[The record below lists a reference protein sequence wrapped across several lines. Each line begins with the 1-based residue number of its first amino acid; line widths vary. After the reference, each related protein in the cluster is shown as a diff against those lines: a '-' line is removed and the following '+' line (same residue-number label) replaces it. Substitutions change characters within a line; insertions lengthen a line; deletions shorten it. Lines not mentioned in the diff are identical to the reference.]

1 MPSIEINRL
10 TKRFGDIAVVD
21 DLSFRVE
28 EGTVAGFLGPNG
40 AGKTT
45 TLRLLLGLAAPT
57 AGTATIGGRSYHE
70 LTDPT
75 GVVGAVLESSGFHP
89 KRRARDHLRVVAS
102 AAGRPAARVD
112 EVLDTVG
119 LTAAAHRRVGGY
131 SLGMRQRL
139 GLAAALLGEPD
150 VLVLDEPTNG
160 LDPEGV
166 HWLRTFIR
174 EFARR
179 GGTVL
184 VSSHLLA
191 EVAQTVDDVVVIAHG
206 RLVARAPLTEL
217 TARSVPGVQVRTPH
231 PDRLRQAL
239 ARHGLAAEQTGV
251 DTVVALETTPEAVGL
266 IAAGAGVVIYELTT
280 ERLGLE
286 DIFLQLTTTTP
297 TTTTTGRTAS

>member
-1 MPSIEINRL
+1 MASIEINRL
-10 TKRFGDIAVVD
+10 TKCFDDIAAVD
-21 DLSFRVE
+21 ELSFRVE
-28 EGTVAGFLGPNG
+28 EGSVTGFLGPNG

-57 AGTATIGGRSYHE
+57 AGTATIAGRSYHQ
-70 LTDPT
+70 LTDPP

-89 KRRARDHLRVVAS
+89 KRRARDHLRVVAT
-102 AAGRPAARVD
+102 AAGRPAGRVD

-119 LTAAAHRRVGGY
+119 LTSAAHRRVGGF

-139 GLAAALLGEPD
+139 GLAVALLGDPE
-150 VLVLDEPTNG
+150 VLIFDEPTNG

-174 EFARR
+174 AFAGR
-179 GGTVL
+179 GGTAL

-206 RLVARAPLTEL
+206 RLVARAPLAEL
-217 TARSVPGVQVRTPH
+217 TASAVTGVQVRTPH

-239 ARHGLAAEQTGV
+239 AGDGLTAEQTDS
-251 DTVVALETTPEAVGL
+251 DTVVALDTTAEAVGQ

-280 ERLGLE
+280 DRLGLE
-286 DIFLQLTTTTP
+286 DVFLQLTT
-297 TTTTTGRTAS
+297 ASAERAAS